1 MTERALI
8 VCALII
14 AALGLAACSDAG
26 NPLAQ
31 MKLIG
36 QSDDMCQQG
45 GAGNGMAAPQA
56 AYGQCMQERYSGG
69 YMGFSGGG
77 SGSRFA
83 PGSNPVSLSQV
94 GQ

>member
-69 YMGFSGGG
+69 YMGFSGG

>member
-1 MTERALI
+1 MARRTLI
-8 VCALII
+8 VCVLIASAI
-14 AALGLAACSDAG
+14 GLGACGDAG

-31 MKLIG
+31 MKLVG

-56 AYGQCMQERYSGG
+56 AYSECMQERSSSSQ
-69 YMGFSGGG
+69 MGFSQGG
-77 SGSRFA
+77 RFA
-83 PGSNPVSLSQV
+83 PGSNPTSLSQI

>member
-1 MTERALI
+1 MTERALT
-8 VCALII
+8 VFVLII
-14 AALGLAACSDAG
+14 AALALSACGDAG

-45 GAGNGMAAPQA
+45 GAGDGMAAPQA
-56 AYGQCMQERYSGG
+56 AYAQCMQNRYSDGA
-69 YMGFSGGG
+69 MGFGS

-83 PGSNPVSLSQV
+83 PGSNPVSLSQA